1 MKRQKGGKRPGAGRY
16 YSPWDRI
23 RLAHRYAELKSE
35 FIEGGASK
43 REACARAFAVVHG
56 ERTHKGSPATTKRLP
71 ISGRHEDIFL
81 AELDVKRHNREPLD
95 DFELAVL
102 RSFSRRWHRF
112 SRRWRHLR

>member
-1 MKRQKGGKRPGAGRY
+1 M
-16 YSPWDRI
+16 
-23 RLAHRYAELKSE
+23 
-35 FIEGGASK
+35 
-43 REACARAFAVVHG
+43 VHG

-102 RSFSRRWHRF
+102 RSFSVAGTASPVAGVTCAEF
-112 SRRWRHLR
+112 MHLAF